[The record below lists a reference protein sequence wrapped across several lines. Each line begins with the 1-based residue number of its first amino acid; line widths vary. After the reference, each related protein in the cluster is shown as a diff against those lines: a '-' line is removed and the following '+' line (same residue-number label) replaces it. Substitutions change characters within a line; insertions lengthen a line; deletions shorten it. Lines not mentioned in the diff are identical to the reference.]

1 MRRCFERDANAMQH
15 FCWSVA
21 DADHS
26 RRCVFCNCLGD
37 KTCGTGEIDEPCI
50 RSKTVHLSCLFDGN
64 RHCTQGHGRA
74 SRTGRLLPWVA
85 VLNGDALVVRAC
97 WYAANP
103 HAVEHEI
110 SPAYSSFQGIA
121 DSDMQ

>member
-1 MRRCFERDANAMQH
+1 MRRCFERNAYSMQH

-21 DADHS
+21 DAYDS

-37 KTCGTGEIDEPCI
+37 KTRGICEIDEPCLG
-50 RSKTVHLSCLFDGN
+50 SEAVHLVCLLNGN
-64 RHCTQGHGRA
+64 RHGTQSHGRA

-110 SPAYSSFQGIA
+110 SPAYSFFQGIA
-121 DSDMQ
+121 DSDLQ